1 MEQQIDIAT
10 IDGLKA
16 KARELMAQNG
26 FSPEKIMRE
35 LSFAM
40 QHFAKNEYLDGATP
54 SSKLRAIVNISQ
66 VGLTLNPVAKEAY
79 LVPRYSKDNG
89 LECILDPSYVG
100 LVKLLTDA
108 GSVQSIITNVVYE
121 NDKFE
126 LNLADTVTPVKHQPE
141 LINSKRGNIIGCYSL
156 ATLLNGSKQV
166 EWMDIEQINEIRE
179 RSEGYK
185 SWKSGKAKS
194 CIWDSDYSEM
204 CRKTVIKRI
213 YKYLPRTQKMELVDK
228 AIDLSNHD
236 YEITEEQRNY
246 IEALME
252 AARWDDDRV
261 KFMRI
266 DMNSMGA
273 DKAGKVIA
281 VLKEE
286 VDSVKGNPNF
296 DLRSNQSQ
304 TLKHLNKL
312 D

>member
-54 SSKLRAIVNISQ
+54 ASKLRAIVNISQ

-89 LECILDPSYVG
+89 LECVLDPSYVG

-108 GSVQSIITNVVYE
+108 GSVKSILTNVVYE

-141 LINSKRGNIIGCYSL
+141 LINSKRGSRIGCYSL
-156 ATLLNGSKQV
+156 ATLGNGSKQV

-213 YKYLPRTQKMELVDK
+213 YKYLPRTQKMDLVDK
-228 AIDLSNHD
+228 AIDLSNQD
-236 YEITEEQRNY
+236 FQISDEQREF
-246 IEALME
+246 IEVLMGKLHYSDE
-252 AARWDDDRV
+252 QI
-261 KFMRI
+261 KFMRM
-266 DMNSMGA
+266 DMNTMSSDRASKLIEQLKTDA
-273 DKAGKVIA
+273 DFYGNNPDYNTRQNQGN
-281 VLKEE
+281 VLSHME
-286 VDSVKGNPNF
+286 
-296 DLRSNQSQ
+296 
-304 TLKHLNKL
+304 KL
-312 D
+312 S